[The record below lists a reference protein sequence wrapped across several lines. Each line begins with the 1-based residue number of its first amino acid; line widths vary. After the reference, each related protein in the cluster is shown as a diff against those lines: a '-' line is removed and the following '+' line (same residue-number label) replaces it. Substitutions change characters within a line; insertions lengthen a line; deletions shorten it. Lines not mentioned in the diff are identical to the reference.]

1 MIQFGDACQR
11 ARRVSNLPEPPI
23 PLPPEGA
30 LLSATYRV
38 LRQIGEGGMGVV
50 LEAEHAHSGRRVA
63 IKWMH
68 PQQAGRPGAAER
80 MLREARAMARV
91 SHPNVVEV
99 FDVVQDGGAVCLVM
113 ELLEGE
119 PLSRLIERRELADH
133 RIIALLVEAMRGVAA
148 AHGQGIV
155 HRDIKPDNIYM
166 ARVPDR
172 SGPMPKVLD
181 FGISKFAEQSGPSLT
196 RTGTALGTPMY
207 MSYEQLCGVRD
218 IDVRT
223 DVYAFGAILY
233 EALGGRPPYEA
244 ETLPQLIVKISNGRP
259 TALGKLRPDLP
270 SGLIKVVRRA
280 MARDRD
286 QRTPSI
292 EALIAELEP
301 YATIDGYTTANTRFS
316 LPLAGGSG
324 RVIAIACALAVAGAA
339 AWYAVDAAWPAAEAP
354 AAEAPIATSAA
365 EAAGATSAAE
375 PEPPSSPGAQTAGA
389 PEGVIAPAKGEV
401 APAPQRSTRDVAKAP
416 KRRLRA
422 RESSSSAKDERAGP
436 SEPAPRLRAGR
447 PRSQEF

>member
-1 MIQFGDACQR
+1 MSRAGKNGDGCER
-11 ARRVSNLPEPPI
+11 SRRLPNLPEPPL

-50 LEAEHAHSGRRVA
+50 LEAEHVPSGRRVA

-80 MLREARAMARV
+80 TLREARAMARV

-99 FDVVQDGGAVCLVM
+99 LDVVQDGGAVCIVM
-113 ELLEGE
+113 ELLEGAA
-119 PLSRLIERRELADH
+119 LSAVLERRELPDH
-133 RIIALLVEAMRGVAA
+133 GVIALLIEAMRGVAA
-148 AHGQGIV
+148 AHDEGIV
-155 HRDIKPDNIYM
+155 HRDIKPDNIYL
-166 ARVPDR
+166 AHVSDRV
-172 SGPMPKVLD
+172 GPLPKVLD

-218 IDVRT
+218 IDART

-233 EALGGRPPYEA
+233 EALGGQPPYEA

-259 TALGKLRPDLP
+259 IPLGKLRPDLP
-270 SGLIKVVRRA
+270 PALLRVVRRA
-280 MARDRD
+280 MARDRE

-292 EALIAELEP
+292 DALIAELEP
-301 YATIDGYTTANTRFS
+301 YATIDGFTTASARFA

-324 RVIAIACALAVAGAA
+324 RVMAIACALAVAGVA
-339 AWYAVDAAWPAAEAP
+339 AWYAMTGTGPSAPQRAATIPVLASAPEPLPAAPAP
-354 AAEAPIATSAA
+354 TW
-365 EAAGATSAAE
+365 
-375 PEPPSSPGAQTAGA
+375 PGAQPDALLA
-389 PEGVIAPAKGEV
+389 EGIAPAKEAAAGP
-401 APAPQRSTRDVAKAP
+401 PARTAHERGPNP
-416 KRRLRA
+416 KRRLRLTESAGTKKA
-422 RESSSSAKDERAGP
+422 RTTSGVT
-436 SEPAPRLRAGR
+436 PRLRAGT